1 VAARPPASAVRTVTP
16 AAPAP
21 WAAQSQAR
29 WASPAARAARAAR
42 AAPSQAGTA
51 RLVPQLVM
59 PRAPL

>member
-1 VAARPPASAVRTVTP
+1 VAARPPASAVRRTVTP

-29 WASPAARAARAAR
+29 WASPAARAA
-42 AAPSQAGTA
+42 PSQAGTA